1 MCLKD
6 LNRAV
11 ELKPTDKVILT
22 LRNNLINSLK
32 VQNKKDKKQ
41 FNGMFERGK
50 YFKAKERHANGAL

>member
-1 MCLKD
+1 
-6 LNRAV
+6 
-11 ELKPTDKVILT
+11 LKPTDKVILT